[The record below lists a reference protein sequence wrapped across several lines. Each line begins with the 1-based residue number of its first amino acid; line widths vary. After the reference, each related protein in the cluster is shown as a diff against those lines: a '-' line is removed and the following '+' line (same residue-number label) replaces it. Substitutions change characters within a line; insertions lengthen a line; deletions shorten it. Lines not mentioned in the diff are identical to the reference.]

1 VRVCYLLSLTL
12 HGLNQLRNQ
21 RIVPLHRLDKLGN
34 QLIVA
39 QENLIVPLHRLD
51 ERGNRLIV
59 PLHRA
64 R

>member
-1 VRVCYLLSLTL
+1 
-12 HGLNQLRNQ
+12 
-21 RIVPLHRLDKLGN
+21 VPLHRLDKLGN